1 LKILA
6 VGDSFVP
13 THLFETGLAKLTAE
27 HKVRFI
33 QLDMEAPFV
42 PTTPSE
48 NAITEYAGNPQQLVD
63 ALDDEEIL
71 LVHGAPVTD
80 AVLDAS
86 PNLRVVGVAR
96 GGPVNV
102 DLTAASDRGIAV
114 ITAPARNAEAVADLT
129 LAFMVM
135 LSRGIMTGVEFVTSG
150 GRVGDSAF
158 EGAQFF
164 GHELGGHILGLVGY
178 GNVGARVARR
188 AQVFGTSMLVYD
200 PYVSP
205 TAVNGFGIKMTDLEE
220 LLVRSDFVS
229 LHARVT
235 PETVNFFD
243 TRKFHMMKQG
253 SFFINTARETLVDE
267 QALYESLISKHLA
280 GAALD
285 MLRPYQQDMLSPLVS
300 LPNVIVT
307 PHIGG
312 ATHEAALRGVQIL
325 AEQIDQ
331 YLAGKP
337 MQHVVNRGVT
347 GSSR

>member
-13 THLFETGLAKLTAE
+13 THLFEMGLAKLAAE
-27 HKVRFI
+27 HQIRFI
-33 QLDMEAPFV
+33 KLDMEAPFV

-48 NAITEYAGNPQQLVD
+48 CAIIEYAGNPQQLVD

-86 PNLRVVGVAR
+86 PDLRVVGVAR
-96 GGPVNV
+96 GGPVNI
-102 DLTAASDRGIAV
+102 DLAAASDRNIAI

-129 LAFMVM
+129 LAFMIM
-135 LSRGIMTGVEFVTSG
+135 LARGIKTGVEFVANG

-178 GNVGARVARR
+178 GNVGVRVARR
-188 AQVFGTSMLVYD
+188 ALAFGTSILVYD
-200 PYVSP
+200 PYVAP
-205 TAVNGFGIKMTDLEE
+205 ETVEGLGIRMTDLEE
-220 LLVRSDFVS
+220 LLASSDFVS

-235 PETVNFFD
+235 PQTTNFFD
-243 TRKFHMMKQG
+243 SKKFSVMKQG
-253 SFFINTARETLVDE
+253 SYFINTARETLVDE
-267 QALYESLISKHLA
+267 AALYDALVSNHLA

-285 MLRPYQQDMLSPLVS
+285 VLRPYPQGAPAPLLS

-325 AEQIDQ
+325 ASQIDH
-331 YLAGKP
+331 YLAGQP